1 MDWFVCWWHSSLP
14 CGSQTPLYAAW
25 AVTRAIGGPGDL
37 RHDLILAGHVRGLEE
52 SAFRAELTA
61 LVHALRWARSS
72 GFSVRL
78 WSDCPGV
85 VRGFRRL
92 QSGQPLRRNRAHTDL
107 WLQIS
112 DVLADWEGGVIKI
125 VKVVSHC
132 AVGGA
137 QDPLEAWAWRQRWC
151 GIVVCIE
158 PSCGICCNKLDRQS
172 WNKNQTLPRWR
183 RQLRTQWNRW
193 QWYRNSGQCQCAW
206 SLARGPW
213 TRPSWQNG
221 GVQSVGKFWVVVGP

>member
-1 MDWFVCWWHSSLP
+1 M
-14 CGSQTPLYAAW
+14 Q
-25 AVTRAIGGPGDL
+25 
-37 RHDLILAGHVRGLEE
+37 

-78 WSDCPGV
+78 WSDCLGV

-92 QSGQPLRRNRAHTDL
+92 QSGQPLRRNRVHTDL

-137 QDPLEAWAWRQRWC
+137 QDPLSM
-151 GIVVCIE
+151 G
-158 PSCGICCNKLDRQS
+158 L
-172 WNKNQTLPRWR
+172 
-183 RQLRTQWNRW
+183 
-193 QWYRNSGQCQCAW
+193 
-206 SLARGPW
+206 LA
-213 TRPSWQNG
+213 
-221 GVQSVGKFWVVVGP
+221 